1 MNSNINFNSNSNSNS
16 NSNINFDSNS
26 NSNLD
31 SNSNIWGP
39 SAWRFLHTITFNY
52 PINPTND
59 QKEIYRN
66 FFKNLGLV
74 LPCGICEYNYNIH
87 LVKYP
92 IENYL
97 KTKEDLVK
105 WLINIHNEVNILHNK
120 PIKKFDEI
128 IDYYTNLYN
137 NNNNNNNSS
146 NDGIFIIGII
156 IVIIIIIIYYYYK
169 KNKYI

>member
-1 MNSNINFNSNSNSNS
+1 MNSYKNSNIN
-16 NSNINFDSNS
+16 SNS

-52 PINPTND
+52 PINPTNE

-120 PIKKFDEI
+120 EI
-128 IDYYTNLYN
+128 MWRFRVSILPTIMFFKNNQKLYEFITNQTLET
-137 NNNNNNNSS
+137 
-146 NDGIFIIGII
+146 I
-156 IVIIIIIIYYYYK
+156 
-169 KNKYI
+169 KNKVIEFK